1 MSLEDSLEV
10 SPLFELSLNRQFFD
24 RTMYFFDLLNDFLN
38 HHQSELYD
46 QGQWPEYDDDVIDWV
61 TEFSEYKDLCKID
74 ELLKDTELGFL
85 RWDFEGDFP
94 DIRIGKTYL
103 LMGHEFFVSILID
116 HEWMTVN
123 EITEREM

>member
-1 MSLEDSLEV
+1 MNLDDSLEARLL
-10 SPLFELSLNRQFFD
+10 SEPSLNRQFFD
-24 RTMYFFDLLNDFLN
+24 RTMCLFDLLNDFLD

-74 ELLKDTELGFL
+74 EFLNDTELGFL
-85 RWDFEGDFP
+85 RWDFEGDYP

-103 LMGHEFFVSILID
+103 VMGREFFVSILID

-123 EITEREM
+123 EIIEREM